1 MKKNIF
7 LLVGNLFLSIMIAKA
22 QPPQPGK
29 PPNPEERLKEVAEK
43 IDKELKLSSTQKEKI
58 TKAYR
63 DFFADMEK
71 QRSKDG
77 KPMPPPP
84 PPPPVNKEVADK
96 LSGERDAKI
105 KAVLSAEQYQK
116 YAALEK
122 TMRPPMP
129 GEKTGEPKPP
139 KGDKKQSQ

>member
-7 LLVGNLFLSIMIAKA
+7 ILIGYLFLSIMIAKA

-29 PPNPEERLKEVAEK
+29 PPNPEERLKEVTEK
-43 IDKELKLSSTQKEKI
+43 IDMELKLSSTQKEKI

-63 DFFADMEK
+63 DFFAEMEK

-84 PPPPVNKEVADK
+84 PPPPINKEMADK
-96 LSGERDAKI
+96 LSGERDLKI
-105 KAVLSAEQYQK
+105 KAALSVDQYQK
-116 YAALEK
+116 YTALER
-122 TMRPPMP
+122 TLRPPLPGGKP
-129 GEKTGEPKPP
+129 GEQKPP
-139 KGDKKQSQ
+139 MVEKKH